1 MKRSR
6 LARYALTICTAAAL
20 LAGCGGSQPPTGAP
34 GAMQQSSAIATHAS
48 HGGSWMLPE
57 AKSDDLLY
65 VSNGG
70 TNTVTVYTWGYQHQ
84 VGTLTGFEAPRGLC
98 ADRNGDVFV
107 TNSRT
112 SQIFEY
118 EHGGTSP
125 INALSDPYG
134 SPTACAVDPTT
145 GDLAAS
151 NTSPGSAPSSVLV
164 YRDASGTP
172 TQYADASVSLFYYPA
187 YDNEGNLY
195 VDGVGPSS
203 PFQLVELPKGGSTLT
218 SVTLDDTPPFAGG
231 LAWDGEYLALG
242 FGSGPTAIHQFSMS
256 GSSGRLE
263 GSTTLSGSDWV
274 LEFAVPKLF
283 GNGKVNPRG
292 KRLIGADLPGNDVA
306 YWIYPAGG
314 YPVKGTSGGI
324 SSPEGIAVSRAPH

>member
-1 MKRSR
+1 
-6 LARYALTICTAAAL
+6 
-20 LAGCGGSQPPTGAP
+20 
-34 GAMQQSSAIATHAS
+34 MQQSSAVATHAS
-48 HGGSWMLPE
+48 HGGSWMLRKRR
-57 AKSDDLLY
+57 ASDLLY

-112 SQIFEY
+112 SHTFEY

-151 NTSPGSAPSSVLV
+151 NTSPVARRAASWFTETHRVL
-164 YRDASGTP
+164 R

-263 GSTTLSGSDWV
+263 GSTTLSGRTGCLSLRSQSC
-274 LEFAVPKLF
+274 LETA
-283 GNGKVNPRG
+283 R
-292 KRLIGADLPGNDVA
+292 
-306 YWIYPAGG
+306 
-314 YPVKGTSGGI
+314 
-324 SSPEGIAVSRAPH
+324 